1 MPFLLLKKVVAACF
15 SLAQQAL
22 PSLVVCRDGRFVAG
36 FWRLGDRV
44 RQNLHK
50 GTPRLSWPHG

>member
-1 MPFLLLKKVVAACF
+1 MAFKLLKEVVAACF

-22 PSLVVCRDGRFVAG
+22 PSPVVCRDGRFVAG

-44 RQNLHK
+44 QQNLPE
-50 GTPRLSWPHG
+50 GTPRLSRPHG